1 MANLQTEW
9 QLEKY
14 FYKSIEDPELQRDLE
29 KYKRKVEDFISTFK
43 GKISS
48 LNEQEFLNFL
58 EVSDSLDIE
67 AEKVLVFLG
76 FSSSLDTQNQKI
88 QKENSRVQKI
98 LTDYSEKLLFIE
110 EEFKEVGYEKLMAM
124 SELEIF
130 KPFKN
135 YLISYANE
143 LKYLL
148 TEPQEKVFLKLSN
161 ANSSNTYEELTT
173 SFEFNYKGENI
184 TEDEV
189 RMLRESPD
197 RETRKE
203 AFNMLADVYSKK
215 QNQIVFGN
223 IYSNVCKNNIANME
237 LRNIPGV
244 MSTRNL
250 SEELSDEAV
259 ENLLH
264 KVSEQYF
271 LYHQFLGK
279 KAEIIGVNRFETYDI
294 LAPFP
299 STKEDVSISFEEG
312 WNLYKQTIEKVDPVL
327 ASFSEDMIRGGRIS
341 VFPKQG
347 KTTGAYAQYTKHL
360 PEFVLLN
367 WANTYSDVTTLAHE
381 LGHAFHG
388 SLSKRQKASV
398 YHTPL
403 TLAETASIFNETLMF
418 ETMLE
423 ATEDKELRKKLI
435 FSRLDDIFATIFRQ
449 VAYVMVE
456 KRCHESFKNN
466 QPLTYE
472 DYNRIWFE
480 EMSKLYGPAVYL
492 HKHLMQSFWS
502 AIPHIFYTP
511 FYCYTYAF
519 GNLISLNLYQN
530 FKMTENKH
538 DFIRKYHE
546 LLAAGGSDTPENLLN
561 DIFQIK
567 FNDDFYMLAF
577 SNIHE
582 LISKLDE

>member
-1 MANLQTEW
+1 MANFQTEW

-14 FYKSIEDPELQRDLE
+14 FYKSLEDPALTQDLAVFKRKIDDFIL
-29 KYKRKVEDFISTFK
+29 KYKGRISLLTED
-43 GKISS
+43 
-48 LNEQEFLNFL
+48 EFLLFL
-58 EVSDSLDIE
+58 EEMDVLDIE
-67 AEKVLVFLG
+67 SDKVMVYLG
-76 FSSSLDTQNQKI
+76 FISSLDTQNQKI

-98 LTDYSEKLLFIE
+98 ITDYSEKLLFIE
-110 EEFKEVGYEKLMAM
+110 EEFKEIGYDKLMDLSGRETFRA
-124 SELEIF
+124 
-130 KPFKN
+130 FKN
-135 YLISYANE
+135 YLINSANE

-148 TEPQEKVFLKLSN
+148 SEAEEKVVLKLSN
-161 ANSSNTYEELTT
+161 ANSSNLYEELVT
-173 SFEFNYKGENI
+173 SFEFNYKGQTI
-184 TEDEV
+184 TQDEV
-189 RMLRESPD
+189 RMLRESQD

-203 AFNMLADVYSKK
+203 AFKMLSDVFSKK
-215 QNQIVFGN
+215 ENQIVLGN

-244 MSTRNL
+244 MTSRNL

-259 ENLLH
+259 DNLLK
-264 KVSEQYF
+264 KVSDQYF
-271 LYHQFLGK
+271 LYHKFLAK
-279 KAEIIGVNRFETYDI
+279 KAELIGVSRFETCDI

-299 STKEDVSISFEEG
+299 STKEEVKVTFEEG
-312 WNLYKQTIEKVDPVL
+312 WKMYKEAIEKVDPML
-327 ASFSEDMIRGGRIS
+327 ASFSDEMLTGGRIS
-341 VFPKQG
+341 VYPKQG
-347 KTTGAYAQYTKHL
+347 KTSGAYAQYTKHL

-367 WANTYSDVTTLAHE
+367 WANTASDVATLAHE

-388 SLSKRQKASV
+388 SLSKRQKSSV

-435 FSRLDDIFATIFRQ
+435 FSRLDDIFSTISRQ

-456 KRCHESFKNN
+456 RRCHEAFKNN
-466 QPLTYE
+466 QPLTFE

-480 EMSKLYGPAVYL
+480 EMSKLYGPVVYL
-492 HKHLMQSFWS
+492 QKNMIESFWS
-502 AIPHIFYTP
+502 SIPHVFYTP

-530 FKMTENKH
+530 FKMTENKQE
-538 DFIRKYHE
+538 FIRKYHE

-561 DIFQIK
+561 EIFGIK
-567 FNDDFYMLAF
+567 FDDNFYMLAF
-577 SNIHE
+577 SNIEE
-582 LISKLDE
+582 LLSKLDE